1 MSTIAANGVAITR
14 LLFYS
19 SVGTIA
25 FFIPLAINDRSTI
38 LMNHIVTYVS
48 TDFALVSNLY
58 CVATIVAGAVLPFV
72 RRTWAHSKTVAAL
85 SIITN
90 HGNSAGCHVSAGQRP
105 ASSHAAEYVALPV

>member
-1 MSTIAANGVAITR
+1 MSTIAANGVSITR
-14 LLFYS
+14 FLFYS
-19 SVGTIA
+19 SVGTIT

-72 RRTWAHSKTVAAL
+72 PTYLGAL
-85 SIITN
+85 
-90 HGNSAGCHVSAGQRP
+90 
-105 ASSHAAEYVALPV
+105 